1 MTLYGITEENLRL
14 RREFMRFT
22 PEDVA
27 VLSQLY
33 PWAKEHGPAIIKEFY
48 DIQFSFPETREFLQ
62 KVAQKKG
69 ITLEALREQVER
81 TQLQYFMDIFEEA
94 RRGGSFGVPY
104 FERRL
109 RIGSIHNVLN
119 LPMKWYI
126 GSYSIYMELVI
137 KHLQRAFRFKPGFR
151 EKAIKAIVK
160 VFMYDMQSVF
170 DAFFFD
176 FLEDI
181 GVDIKSVRG
190 VQEPT
195 KDLSDFYA
203 ELKQL
208 VKEKM
213 EERARQV
220 EAVIKDISEALE
232 KLSQGDLTVR
242 VEVKKGEYEDLYK
255 AFNDTMAK
263 LRKILYKTFSSSSDL
278 TDKAIV
284 LTDVAYS
291 MEHNFQKL
299 YEQINTIST
308 SAEEFSMIVQ
318 QNAGNLMEAR
328 TLVEQMYSTFTQSH
342 KTLEEL
348 ISGMKEIYQSV
359 QKYSEVIKE
368 LSKSVERIGEIT
380 GTINS
385 IAEQTS
391 LLSLNAAIEAAR
403 AGEAGRGFAVVAD
416 EVRKLAERTSESA
429 KDIIDIVEGVG
440 ESTARAVD
448 LISRI
453 LEAVH
458 RGMEV
463 SDKASED
470 ISELAERIKEV
481 EARISALS
489 TAGEEEASTANQLT
503 QSVMELSR
511 LADEDKQRAQELR
524 RIANDTMAKLNDL
537 LKDLQQF
544 KLDAFSIEKAKV
556 AHNMWKLKLLKFVE
570 GEGDIDPSE
579 LVDHTQCYLGKWY
592 YSVGKDACGHLDSF
606 RAIEPPHIE
615 LHKLAREIYELK
627 REGKLEEARQK
638 LLKIKEVAS
647 EIVNNLDRLKMEC
660 AGAA

>member
-1 MTLYGITEENLRL
+1 MATYGITEENLRL
-14 RREFMRFT
+14 RKEFMQFT
-22 PEDVA
+22 SEDVA

-33 PWAKEHGPAIIKEFY
+33 SWAKNYGPQIVKEFY
-48 DIQFSFPETREFLQ
+48 DIQFSFPETRDFLQ

-69 ITLEALREQVER
+69 ISLEDLRQQVER

-126 GSYSIYMELVI
+126 GSYAIYTELII
-137 KHLQRAFRFKPGFR
+137 KYLQRAFRFKPGFR
-151 EKAIKAIVK
+151 EKAIKAILK
-160 VFMYDMQSVF
+160 VFIYDMQSVF

-176 FLEDI
+176 FLKDI
-181 GVDIKSVRG
+181 GVDVNEIDGAKD
-190 VQEPT
+190 PL

-208 VKEKM
+208 VKDKM
-213 EERARQV
+213 VERAKQV
-220 EAVIKDISEALE
+220 EEVIKDISEALE
-232 KLSQGDLTVR
+232 RLSRGDFTVR

-255 AFNDTMAK
+255 AFNDTMVK
-263 LRKILYKTFSSSSDL
+263 LREILDKTFASSSDL
-278 TDKAIV
+278 TDKAII

-291 MEHNFQKL
+291 MEQNFQKL

-328 TLVEQMYSTFTQSH
+328 SLVEQMYSTFTQSH

-348 ISGMKEIYQSV
+348 ITGMKDIYQSV

-429 KDIIDIVEGVG
+429 KDIIDIVEGIG
-440 ESTARAVD
+440 DSTARAVD
-448 LISRI
+448 LVSKI
-453 LEAVH
+453 LESVQ
-458 RGMEV
+458 RGMNV

-481 EARISALS
+481 EARISALT

-503 QSVMELSR
+503 QSVMELSK
-511 LADEDKQRAQELR
+511 LADEDKERAKELKQ
-524 RIANDTMAKLNDL
+524 IANDTMEKLKGL
-537 LKDLQQF
+537 LSDLQQF
-544 KLDAFSIEKAKV
+544 QLDVFDIEKAKV
-556 AHNMWKLKLLKFVE
+556 AHNMWKLKLLKFIE
-570 GEGDIDPSE
+570 GEADMDPSE

-592 YSVGKDACGHLDSF
+592 YSIGKEMCGHLESF
-606 RAIEPPHIE
+606 KAIEPPHIE

-627 REGKLEEARQK
+627 KAGQVEEATEK
-638 LLKIKEVAS
+638 LMRVKEVAR
-647 EIVNNLDRLKMEC
+647 EIVENLNRLKSEC
-660 AGAA
+660 SRSD